1 MKETMMKI
9 LLILSFLVM
18 CVATMQT
25 YAAGFN
31 CANSSTA
38 IEKQI
43 CDNTMLSD
51 MDTQNNV
58 LFQSYKNT
66 FADGELA
73 VTEQRHWLKTVRNVC
88 EDITCLENAYMERNT
103 YLQQQ
108 ITSASDDIG
117 LTQTEEVVDEID
129 VPTTI
134 SEVPSSDIQ
143 NAGAIAST
151 EDLSVKLPEV
161 SNTVSPI
168 EEVESDGNLTFGQT
182 IFAFLK
188 AYAQFFA
195 GFSTGLVLLFGFT
208 APILFRKV
216 F

>member
-1 MKETMMKI
+1 MMKI

-18 CVATMQT
+18 CIVTTQT

-43 CDNTMLSD
+43 CDNTTLSN

-58 LFQSYKNT
+58 LFQAYKNT
-66 FADGELA
+66 FDDGELA
-73 VTEQRHWLKTVRNVC
+73 VIEQRHWLRMVRNVC
-88 EDITCLENAYMERNT
+88 EDITCLENVYMERNA
-103 YLQQQ
+103 YLQEQ
-108 ITSASDDIG
+108 ITSAPDDMG
-117 LTQTEEVVDEID
+117 LTQTDEVVGEID
-129 VPTTI
+129 APTAI
-134 SEVPSSDIQ
+134 SQEPSSDIQ
-143 NAGAIAST
+143 NAGAIAPT
-151 EDLSVKLPEV
+151 EDVSAKLPEV
-161 SNTVSPI
+161 SNTVLPI
-168 EEVESDGNLTFGQT
+168 KEVESDSNLTFGLT
-182 IFAFLK
+182 ISTFLK

-208 APILFRKV
+208 APILFKKV

>member
-18 CVATMQT
+18 CVATTQT

-51 MDTQNNV
+51 MDSQNNV
-58 LFQSYKNT
+58 LFQAYKNT

-73 VTEQRHWLKTVRNVC
+73 VTEQRHWLKTVRNIC
-88 EDITCLENAYMERNT
+88 EDITCLESAYMERNS

-108 ITSASDDIG
+108 ITSASDDMG
-117 LTQTEEVVDEID
+117 LTQNEGVVGEID
-129 VPTTI
+129 VEATI
-134 SEVPSSDIQ
+134 SEVPTSDIQ
-143 NAGAIAST
+143 NADAIAPT
-151 EDLSVKLPEV
+151 EDLSAKLPEV
-161 SNTVSPI
+161 SNSVSPI
-168 EEVESDGNLTFGQT
+168 KQVESDGNLTFGQT
-182 IFAFLK
+182 ISTFLK
-188 AYAQFFA
+188 ANAQFFA
-195 GFSTGLVLLFGFT
+195 GFSTGLVLLLGFT